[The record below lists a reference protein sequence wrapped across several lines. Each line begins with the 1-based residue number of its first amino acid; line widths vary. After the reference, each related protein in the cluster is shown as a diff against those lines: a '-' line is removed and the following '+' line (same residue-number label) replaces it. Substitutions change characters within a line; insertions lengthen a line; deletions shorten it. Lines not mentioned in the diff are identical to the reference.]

1 MRKVFYSLVLAIVCL
16 LVVQEGFAQKGQIS
30 GALTDSS
37 GKSPVAYATI
47 TVFTAQDTTIVT
59 YRMSDEAGKFK
70 VPGLPVNKPLRAVIT
85 ATGFDVWRQEFTLT
99 PDNNQLEIPT
109 IKMLPNV
116 QELEEVLVIS
126 ERPPVVVRKDTIEF
140 NAAAFKTLPTALV
153 EDLLKKF
160 PGVDVDKEG
169 NITVNG
175 RKVNKMLVEG
185 KEFFGSDPK
194 IASKNL
200 PANLID
206 KVQVVDDKEELQRNP
221 DLSAGEV
228 GQVINLKLKKSIKQG
243 WFGKLYAGAGTDERY
258 EAGGI
263 VNMFRDTLQVSAL
276 GYTNNLNR
284 SGFGYQDVM
293 NIGGF
298 NRNNINSMMVS
309 STGGFALNDISFGGL
324 GQGLQRTTGGGL
336 NANTLL
342 GKKTTLSLQYFY
354 GQNNGVVQQ
363 KTLRQQFFSDTTLYS
378 DRLND
383 AETNDYSHRISAYLK
398 TQLDST
404 STLEYRPSFS
414 FVKKDAHSID
424 SSFTRS
430 NFDPQINK
438 SINEQQ
444 QRSKGFSM
452 QQELSYS
459 KQFKKKGRS
468 FYATLNFNMNNNK
481 ADQYND
487 VENQFYKTNN
497 STLLQQ
503 LRNQDQQS
511 WNGRLYLNYNEPL
524 TKSLSLRFT
533 QTLELFHDKDN
544 IASFEYDH
552 ATGKYTIPDETFTN
566 GLERDGLRNSTF
578 AGLSYKYKKWT
589 ITPGAT
595 WRYLEIDNEFKKDPS
610 LKQSFSFIMPAI
622 SIRWDKWSFN
632 YNVFVNEP
640 QITDLQPTVNN
651 TNPLFISMGNPALKP
666 TKSHSLSVNAYS
678 YDAKNSINYNLY
690 LNGAISED
698 AVIRQRI
705 INDNGVQV
713 SSPVNT
719 DGVWRGQMSASMRKQ
734 YKYGS
739 KWKISVGP
747 SVYATYNQSLVLLNQ
762 NRSTTK
768 NFMFNPGVNASIN
781 WDDKI
786 ELNPRYG
793 PAWSKASYEDN
804 IYPGLELWRH
814 TAATDLIVR
823 MPKKIVWETS
833 LDYNYNPQVAAGLQ
847 KNIYRWNAAVNFL
860 FLKQDKGQ
868 LKLSVFDILNQNNSV
883 YRNISEN
890 FITDTETLSLRRYFL
905 LTFTYNIRNFAG
917 GKVGGRDRFLMF

>member
-1 MRKVFYSLVLAIVCL
+1 MRKVFYSLVLSVICL
-16 LVVQEGFAQKGQIS
+16 LGAKAGFAQKGQIS
-30 GALTDSS
+30 GSLTDSS

-47 TVFTAQDTTIVT
+47 TVFTAQDTSIVT
-59 YRMSDEAGKFK
+59 YRMSDETGKFK
-70 VPGLPVNKPLRAVIT
+70 VPGLPVNKALRAVIT
-85 ATGFDVWRQEFTLT
+85 ATGFDVWRHEFTLT
-99 PDNNQLEIPT
+99 AENNQLEIPA

-116 QELEEVLVIS
+116 QELEEVLVVS

-185 KEFFGSDPK
+185 KEFFGTDPK

-324 GQGLQRTTGGGL
+324 GQGLQRTSGGGI

-354 GQNNGVVQQ
+354 GQNNGMVQQ

-378 DRLND
+378 DRVND

-398 TQLDST
+398 TKLDST
-404 STLEYRPSFS
+404 STLEYRPGFS
-414 FVKKDAHSID
+414 FVKKDANSTD
-424 SSFTRS
+424 SSMTTS
-430 NFDPQINK
+430 NFDPLINK
-438 SINEQQ
+438 SINEQR

-468 FYATLNFNMNNNK
+468 FYATLNFNLNNNK

-487 VENQFYKTNN
+487 VENQFYKTNS

-503 LRNQDQQS
+503 LRNQDQHS
-511 WNGRLYLNYNEPL
+511 WNGRLYVNYNEPL
-524 TKSLSLRFT
+524 TKSLSLRLT

-552 ATGKYTIPDETFTN
+552 ATGEYIIPDEAFTN

-578 AGLSYKYKKWT
+578 AGVSYKYKKWT

-595 WRYLEIDNEFKKDPS
+595 WRYLQIDNEFKKDPS
-610 LKQSFSFIMPAI
+610 LKQSFSFIMPAV
-622 SIRWDKWSFN
+622 SVRWDKWSFN

-651 TNPLFISMGNPALKP
+651 TNPLFISRGNPALKP

-690 LNGAISED
+690 LNGNISED
-698 AVIRQRI
+698 AVIRQRT
-705 INDNGVQV
+705 INDDGVQV

-739 KWKISVGP
+739 KWKISAGP
-747 SVYATYNQSLVLLNQ
+747 SIYATYNQSLVLLNQ
-762 NRSTTK
+762 NRSTTR

-868 LKLSVFDILNQNNSV
+868 LKLSVFDILNQNNTV
-883 YRNISEN
+883 YRNIAEN
-890 FITDTETLSLRRYFL
+890 FITDTEILSLRRYFL

-917 GKVGGRDRFLMF
+917 KVGGRDRFLMF

>member
-1 MRKVFYSLVLAIVCL
+1 MRKVFYSLVLSVICL
-16 LVVQEGFAQKGQIS
+16 LGVKAGFAQKGQIS
-30 GALTDSS
+30 GSLTDSS

-47 TVFTAQDTTIVT
+47 TVFTAQDTSIVT
-59 YRMSDEAGKFK
+59 YRMSDETGKFK
-70 VPGLPVNKPLRAVIT
+70 VPGLPVNKALRAVIT
-85 ATGFDVWRQEFTLT
+85 ATGFDVWRHEFTLT
-99 PDNNQLEIPT
+99 AENNQLEIPA

-116 QELEEVLVIS
+116 QELEEVLVVS

-185 KEFFGSDPK
+185 KEFFGTDPK

-324 GQGLQRTTGGGL
+324 GQGLQRTSGGGI

-378 DRLND
+378 DRVND

-398 TQLDST
+398 TKLDST

-414 FVKKDAHSID
+414 FVKKDANSTD
-424 SSFTRS
+424 SSMTTS
-430 NFDPQINK
+430 NFDPLINK
-438 SINEQQ
+438 SINEQR

-468 FYATLNFNMNNNK
+468 FYATLNFNLNNNK

-487 VENQFYKTNN
+487 VENQFYKTNS

-503 LRNQDQQS
+503 LRNQDQHS
-511 WNGRLYLNYNEPL
+511 WNGRLYVNYNEPL
-524 TKSLSLRFT
+524 TKSLSLRLT

-552 ATGKYTIPDETFTN
+552 ATGEYIIPDEAFTN

-578 AGLSYKYKKWT
+578 AGVSYKYKKWT

-595 WRYLEIDNEFKKDPS
+595 WRYLQIDNEFKKDPS

-622 SIRWDKWSFN
+622 SVRWDKWNFN

-690 LNGAISED
+690 LNGNISED
-698 AVIRQRI
+698 AVIRQRT
-705 INDNGVQV
+705 INENGVQV

-739 KWKISVGP
+739 KWKISAGP
-747 SVYATYNQSLVLLNQ
+747 SIYATYNQSLVLLNQ
-762 NRSTTK
+762 NRSTTR

-868 LKLSVFDILNQNNSV
+868 LKLSVFDILNQNNTV
-883 YRNISEN
+883 YRNIAEN
-890 FITDTETLSLRRYFL
+890 FITDTEILSLRRYFL

-917 GKVGGRDRFLMF
+917 KVGGRDRFLMF

>member
-1 MRKVFYSLVLAIVCL
+1 MRKVFYSLVLSVICL
-16 LVVQEGFAQKGQIS
+16 LGVKAGFAQKGQIS
-30 GALTDSS
+30 GSLTDSS

-47 TVFTAQDTTIVT
+47 TVFTAQDTSIVT
-59 YRMSDEAGKFK
+59 YRMSDETGKFK
-70 VPGLPVNKPLRAVIT
+70 VPGLPVNKALRAVIT
-85 ATGFDVWRQEFTLT
+85 ATGFDVWRHEFTLT
-99 PDNNQLEIPT
+99 AENNQLEIPA

-116 QELEEVLVIS
+116 QELEEVLVVS

-185 KEFFGSDPK
+185 KEFFGTDPK

-324 GQGLQRTTGGGL
+324 GQGLQRTSGGGI

-378 DRLND
+378 DRVND

-398 TQLDST
+398 TKLDST
-404 STLEYRPSFS
+404 STLEYRPSFN
-414 FVKKDAHSID
+414 FVKKDANSTD
-424 SSFTRS
+424 SSMTTS
-430 NFDPQINK
+430 NFDPLINK
-438 SINEQQ
+438 SINEQR

-468 FYATLNFNMNNNK
+468 FYATLNFNLNNNK

-487 VENQFYKTNN
+487 VENQFYKTNS

-503 LRNQDQQS
+503 LRNQDQHS
-511 WNGRLYLNYNEPL
+511 WNGRLYVNYNEPL
-524 TKSLSLRFT
+524 TKSLSLRLT

-544 IASFEYDH
+544 IASFEYNH
-552 ATGKYTIPDETFTN
+552 ATGEYIIPDEAFTN

-595 WRYLEIDNEFKKDPS
+595 WRYLQIDNEFKKDPS

-622 SIRWDKWSFN
+622 SVRWDKWNFN

-690 LNGAISED
+690 LNGNISED
-698 AVIRQRI
+698 AVIRQRT
-705 INDNGVQV
+705 INDDGVQV

-739 KWKISVGP
+739 KWKISAGP
-747 SVYATYNQSLVLLNQ
+747 SIYATYNQSLVLLNQ
-762 NRSTTK
+762 NRSTTR

-868 LKLSVFDILNQNNSV
+868 LKLSVFDILNQNNTV
-883 YRNISEN
+883 YRNIAEN
-890 FITDTETLSLRRYFL
+890 FITDTEILSLRRYFL

-917 GKVGGRDRFLMF
+917 KVGGRDRFLMF